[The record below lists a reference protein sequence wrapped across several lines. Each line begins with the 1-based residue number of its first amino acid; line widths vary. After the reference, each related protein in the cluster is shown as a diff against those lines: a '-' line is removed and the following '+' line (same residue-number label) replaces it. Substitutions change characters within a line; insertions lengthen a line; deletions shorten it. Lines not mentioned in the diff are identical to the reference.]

1 MTSVQI
7 NKHDVRVK
15 EFNGERVVTFKD
27 IDLVHERPDGTA
39 SRNFI
44 KNKDRFIERED
55 YHIITGKDLANFKLT
70 TNFVL
75 GRTSSL
81 TLITESGYLMLV
93 KSFTDDLAWTVQRQL
108 VNCYFRV
115 KEMVKVEIVPQQEL
129 SIKERIKLM
138 NIFATCAKHS
148 LPYVIDLGKP
158 FLSDDAIRLAK
169 EQLEDEVRVI
179 SRGTRNP
186 KVPRN
191 FSEML
196 IAAMNEQNLRQAD
209 VARMMGLDRAYIYKY
224 VRGTAPSEKYFDKLC
239 EILNIIID

>member
-39 SRNFI
+39 RRSFSRN
-44 KNKDRFIERED
+44 KNRFIDGVDYFLLKRENAMD
-55 YHIITGKDLANFKLT
+55 EFRPLEIPPKGI
-70 TNFVL
+70 
-75 GRTSSL
+75 

-129 SIKERIKLM
+129 SIKERIKIM

-158 FLSDDAIRLAK
+158 FLSDDVIRLAK
-169 EQLEDEVRVI
+169 EQLEDEVNTL
-179 SRGTRNP
+179 SRGCRNP
-186 KVPRN
+186 NVPHN

-209 VARMMGLDRAYIYKY
+209 VARMMGLDRAYIHKY